1 MKELQLYTKE
11 MCPFCQ
17 KVVRFINKHN
27 IDVTFRDIKK
37 DPEAQEEL
45 LRIGGQDMVPMLLVD
60 GEPMYESSDIIRYLK
75 ENHTA

>member
-37 DPEAQEEL
+37 DLEAQEEL